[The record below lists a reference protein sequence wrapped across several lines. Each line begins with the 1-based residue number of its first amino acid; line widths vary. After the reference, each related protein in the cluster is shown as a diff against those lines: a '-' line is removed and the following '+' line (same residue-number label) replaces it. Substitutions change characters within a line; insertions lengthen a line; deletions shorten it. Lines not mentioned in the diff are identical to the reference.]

1 VSGCFLLVLITGTG
15 NRDLSQ
21 WQDIIETRC
30 SELMPV
36 TAIVLQTSTFLQWLA
51 EGHLLAFNVFKSA
64 VRLFDSGHLSWED
77 AVVKEMADAPK
88 ELKRDF
94 DEGLA
99 RAREFLAG
107 SELYRVR
114 AQHGMSA
121 FMLHQAAEQALRVLL
136 KAGTGY
142 HANTHSIERLLRYC
156 SLLSPRLPDLFPKN
170 TEREKQLAQLL
181 HKAYIDTRYKAGYKI
196 NMADLECLTER
207 VQEILRIVGDTGK
220 LILQKNTTR

>member
-1 VSGCFLLVLITGTG
+1 
-15 NRDLSQ
+15 
-21 WQDIIETRC
+21 
-30 SELMPV
+30 MPV